1 MSAVDY
7 KLQDIGGSKTCPG
20 ASGLMAFCEP
30 SCYNVFTHVGFW
42 MHRTP
47 EFQLVIVLVSKPLPL
62 LVALW
67 GMTTGRMRA
76 NPASQQRSVHSLGT
90 LTAQSK
96 CDDARVRML
105 TKVKFWRRGRA

>member
-1 MSAVDY
+1 MPRRIRLGGVLRTLM
-7 KLQDIGGSKTCPG
+7 LQC
-20 ASGLMAFCEP
+20 
-30 SCYNVFTHVGFW
+30 FTHVGFW

-67 GMTTGRMRA
+67 GMTTGRMRV

-96 CDDARVRML
+96 RDDTRVSML